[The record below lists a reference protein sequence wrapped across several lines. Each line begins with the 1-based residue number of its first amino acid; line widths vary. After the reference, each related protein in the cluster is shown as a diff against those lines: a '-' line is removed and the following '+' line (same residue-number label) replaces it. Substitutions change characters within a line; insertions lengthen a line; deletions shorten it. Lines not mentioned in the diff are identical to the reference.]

1 MISAVRLC
9 NFRKFECCRW
19 YALQLQHSVQ
29 QLECRD
35 IGFGLLRA
43 AIRKSSPSVEQL
55 INAAHQEHRINRS
68 WHSPLPRKCV
78 LWRMSPHRA
87 QAVDVRTWLSCGKL
101 GARDHVLIRDLRADR
116 GSSHITAEAQAVH
129 FRAGSRSRRRWTISA
144 RQWLGWSKHASV
156 VR

>member
-78 LWRMSPHRA
+78 LRRMSPHRA
-87 QAVDVRTWLSCGKL
+87 QAVDVRTWLSYGKL
-101 GARDHVLIRDLRADR
+101 VTRDRVLIRALGADR
-116 GSSHITAEAQAVH
+116 GSSRMPAQAKALC
-129 FRAGSRSRRRWTISA
+129 FRSGSRIRWLWTISA
-144 RQWLGWSKHASV
+144 R
-156 VR
+156 

>member
-78 LWRMSPHRA
+78 LWRMSPHRV

-101 GARDHVLIRDLRADR
+101 VAIDRALIRALRADR
-116 GSSHITAEAQAVH
+116 GSSHITAKL
-129 FRAGSRSRRRWTISA
+129 RRCVSA
-144 RQWLGWSKHASV
+144 PVLV
-156 VR
+156 VAAMDHSGAAMARMV